1 MLEFPLPALQRL
13 EEEYY
18 EQRNAVIL
26 QRNIVEKYAKE
37 WAAMRNYVT
46 KRRELWRW
54 QLYEIFNGYIE
65 WPYVSTL
72 SHNQMVTQPERQFE
86 HDWTAV
92 RECVAIHKEVLQ
104 RDLGNQL
111 TEPWEPMWRI
121 LLKGGEER

>member
-1 MLEFPLPALQRL
+1 M
-13 EEEYY
+13 
-18 EQRNAVIL
+18 
-26 QRNIVEKYAKE
+26 EKYAKE

-46 KRRELWRW
+46 KRRELLRW

-72 SHNQMVTQPERQFE
+72 SHNQMVTQPERQSE
-86 HDWTAV
+86 HDWKAV

-111 TEPWEPMWRI
+111 TEP
-121 LLKGGEER
+121 